1 MAIIYGEGADTL
13 SWTQA
18 RDKVRSD
25 LWRPGISGVPDDV
38 ADRALHAALRRL
50 ETERKWLW
58 LQAVQATLTAD
69 EQADVLDAPSDLASV
84 SAFAY
89 LNGDIGFDPVTM
101 ASLEYTRQEA
111 RGGQLGYPTYFAFTP
126 GKIWLDSFVLA
137 GSQFH
142 LIYQAKTPDSIAACI
157 ASPPFTLTHRQ
168 EAVIAAACRHVALSY
183 LKNTEEAVRQEAA
196 YQTMLEIYE
205 AEEDQARSDDYGPG
219 VHPDMTYYDAA
230 HGRARGH
237 A

>member
-38 ADRALHAALRRL
+38 ADRALHAGLRRL

-58 LQAVQATLTAD
+58 LQAVQATLTA
-69 EQADVLDAPSDLASV
+69 ETQTDVLDAPADCASI
-84 SAFAY
+84 SSLAY
-89 LNGDIGFDPVTM
+89 LNGDIGFDPVRA

-111 RGGQLGYPTYFAFTP
+111 RGGQLGYPTYHAFVAATP
-126 GKIWLDSFVLA
+126 PKIYLDAFVIA

-157 ASPPFTLTHRQ
+157 ATPPFTLTHRQ

-219 VHPDMTYYDAA
+219 IEPDMTYYDAA
-230 HGRARGH
+230 RGRA
-237 A
+237 